1 MLAIFHMMHYF
12 KKAVRYGAKS
22 CTKKVFFIFWS
33 FQITLR
39 APPDRVWI
47 FNFCPIDDFL
57 IVSPSL
63 SLDQPAQQDT
73 RLPYLG

>member
-12 KKAVRYGAKS
+12 KKAV
-22 CTKKVFFIFWS
+22 
-33 FQITLR
+33 
-39 APPDRVWI
+39 PDRVWI